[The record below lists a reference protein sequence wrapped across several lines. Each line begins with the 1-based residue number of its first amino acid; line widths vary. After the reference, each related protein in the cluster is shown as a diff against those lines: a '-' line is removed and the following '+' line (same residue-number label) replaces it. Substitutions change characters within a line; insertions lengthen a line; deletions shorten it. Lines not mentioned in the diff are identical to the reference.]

1 MQNALIVLQQ
11 KHYSKLQQILTPE
24 NAKTQHWLAGSTAR
38 FVAKGFSEDQATG
51 LAFRQ
56 LSQRLATQTTL
67 LAEMEIFTCVGY
79 ALLAAVMLLM
89 LNDHLRQTFD
99 ILKNRMWGS

>member
-1 MQNALIVLQQ
+1 MVNLQQ
-11 KHYSKLQQILTPE
+11 RHYNKLQLVLTPE
-24 NAKTQHWLAGSTAR
+24 SAETQHWLAGSTAR

-56 LSQRLATQTTL
+56 LSQRLVTQTTL

-79 ALLAAVMLLM
+79 AMLGAVVLLM
-89 LNDHLRQTFD
+89 LNGHLRQTFD
-99 ILKNRMWGS
+99 ILKNRIWGT